1 MISKLTYRSHVRV
14 ELPAETK
21 LKLVMELARKISSSL
36 DLSGVLD
43 LIIDTVRSFIP
54 YDSAGIY
61 IIEGQGR
68 QKHVVANTT
77 RGYAD
82 SNSCVNMK
90 IGDGIVGW
98 VVKTSNSTI
107 VPDVSRDSRYL
118 LARSTTQSE
127 IAAPIRINDRVVG
140 AFNLESDQLNA
151 YTRLDLEMLIFF
163 ASEAAICIE
172 KAILYEALVEKKRM
186 EAELAVAHQVQQ
198 SLLPKEPPSFG
209 LYEIAGIN
217 CPTAEVGGDY
227 FDYINVSPDRLGIV
241 IADVAGKGVPA
252 ALIMASFRAS
262 LRAQVCNDCSLPRTF
277 IQMNE
282 LLLQDNYIDQYVTA
296 CYIDLHRNLPN
307 FSYINAGHN
316 RPLLLHAN
324 GQHEVIDQ
332 ANVVLGL
339 LPNQSYHKFN
349 HHITPGDLLLLYT
362 DGITEAAYEREEF
375 GVDRLV
381 ASAYRHCHLP
391 VQDLLWAIYKDVQV
405 FAGDLSLED
414 DCTLVAIKVKG

>member
-1 MISKLTYRSHVRV
+1 MITKLTYRPHVRV

-61 IIEGQGR
+61 IIEGRGR
-68 QKHVVANTT
+68 QKRVVANTT
-77 RGYAD
+77 RGYED
-82 SNSCVNMK
+82 SNRCVNMK
-90 IGDGIVGW
+90 IGDGIIGW
-98 VVKTSNSTI
+98 VVKTGNSAI
-107 VPDVSRDSRYL
+107 VPDVSRDSRYI

-127 IAAPIRINDRVVG
+127 IAAPIRINGRIVG

-163 ASEAAICIE
+163 ANEAAICVE
-172 KAILYEALVEKKRM
+172 KAILHEALVEKKRM

-198 SLLPKEPPSFG
+198 SLLPKEPPNFG
-209 LYEIAGIN
+209 FYEIAGIN

-227 FDYINVSPDRLGIV
+227 FDYINVSPDRLGVV

-262 LRAQVCNDCSLPRTF
+262 LRAQVCNDCSLRRTF
-277 IQMNE
+277 TQMNE
-282 LLLQDNYIDQYVTA
+282 LLVQDNYTDQYVTA
-296 CYIDLHRNLPN
+296 CYIDLHRNLHN

-324 GQHEVIDQ
+324 GKHEVIDS

-339 LPNQSYHKFN
+339 LPNQPYNKFS
-349 HHITPGDLLLLYT
+349 HHVIPGDLLLLYT

-375 GVDRLV
+375 GVERLV
-381 ASAYRHCHLP
+381 ASAYRHYHLP
-391 VQDLLWAIYKDVQV
+391 VQDMLWAIYKDVQE
-405 FAGDLSLED
+405 FAADLSLED
-414 DCTLVAIKVKG
+414 DCTLVAIKVKD